1 MVFTGMLHY
10 LICIAITCDVQQM
23 QIPNSTLCQSG
34 NLFTK
39 IQSKL
44 LEKLQIA
51 LKTIWHIYSIHKCK
65 SSFTS
70 FKSMTSATENVNKEN
85 SKSDV
90 AKE

>member
-10 LICIAITCDVQQM
+10 LICTTATCDVQQM

-34 NLFTK
+34 NLFTR

-44 LEKLQIA
+44 LEKLQTFS
-51 LKTIWHIYSIHKCK
+51 KTVWHIYSIQKCK

-70 FKSMTSATENVNKEN
+70 FKSMTSATENVNTRK
-85 SKSDV
+85 SK
-90 AKE
+90 